1 MGELKATVSKYVN
14 DNFDEAVAYV
24 DANIGVLPTKARRQ
38 WVEHRALGGI
48 TAKEVIIMVIAI
60 YILAALLPSAI
71 SSLNQANQTGW
82 TSTQIA
88 LYGVISIVIIAII
101 IYKFAE

>member
-1 MGELKATVSKYVN
+1 MFKDKMMK
-14 DNFDEAVAYV
+14 FV
-24 DANIGVLPTKARRQ
+24 DSHLYVLPPALRKQ
-38 WVEHRALGGI
+38 YEVHRDAGTI

-71 SSLNQANQTGW
+71 SSLNTANQTGW
-82 TSTQIA
+82 TATQIA